1 MAVLLWV
8 AGVAL
13 VVIGIAGIVFP
24 ALPGTVLIF
33 AGLLLAAWA
42 DGFTRV
48 GAWTLALVG
57 VLGAL
62 SYTVDFVAAALG
74 ARHVGASPR
83 AVVGAGL
90 GTLLGIPFGLP
101 GVLIGPLVGAVLGEL
116 SLHRQFGRAA
126 GCRRGRG
133 DRVSDRHRRQGRAR
147 VRDDRDLSGGA
158 VLVLTALISSS
169 QESALVGALPT
180 RAGSRTLRTL
190 RPDSR
195 LIERIVGEYSR

>member
-126 GCRRGRG
+126 GVGVAAG
-133 DRVSDRHRRQGRAR
+133 IGF
-147 VRDDRDLSGGA
+147 LIG
-158 VLVLTALISSS
+158 TAAKV
-169 QESALVGALPT
+169 ALAFAMIAIFLAALFWF
-180 RAGSRTLRTL
+180 
-190 RPDSR
+190 
-195 LIERIVGEYSR
+195 